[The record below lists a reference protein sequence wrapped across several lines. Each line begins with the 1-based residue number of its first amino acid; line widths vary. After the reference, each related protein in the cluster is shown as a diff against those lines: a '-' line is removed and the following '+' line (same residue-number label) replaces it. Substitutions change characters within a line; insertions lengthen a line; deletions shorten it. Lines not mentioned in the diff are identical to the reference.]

1 MSLRQQLVA
10 APLRS
15 TPPLEVLA
23 RAWQKASLGDP
34 IPPLMDIQM
43 GTLQPVAYDR
53 NKLADAINE
62 IPAETTMF
70 SP

>member
-1 MSLRQQLVA
+1 
-10 APLRS
+10 
-15 TPPLEVLA
+15 
-23 RAWQKASLGDP
+23 
-34 IPPLMDIQM
+34 MDIQM